1 MMNTPHPRPKIAV
14 IGAGWAGLS
23 AAVTLARH
31 ADVTLFE
38 AGRQAGGRART
49 LAGNTDGFGFLDN
62 GQHILLGAYRG
73 VLRLMKTIGSDPRA
87 AFLRVPLHWH
97 MHGGLQFRALPL
109 PAPLHILGGVL
120 LARRAPTAF
129 KAKLLADMSD
139 LQKSARLGQPDT
151 TVAQWLKQRNVP
163 RAAVMQFWQPLVWG
177 ALNTP
182 LETASL
188 RVLCNVLS
196 DGVLTKKSGSDYLL
210 PKQDLGA
217 IVAEP
222 ALADLQ
228 RLGADIRLE
237 TRVCRLNTLPD
248 GKVLVNGEAFDAA
261 VPATAPYHA
270 AALLPEGT
278 PEHVQTAY
286 QNLRY
291 HAITTVYLSYAEPV
305 RLPAPLTGLADGT
318 VQWLLCRGRLGL
330 PENEVSA
337 VISVSDR
344 VGAFTNRAW
353 ADKVHADL
361 KRILPHLGEPE
372 AVRVI
377 TEKRAT
383 TAADAPPPDLSWLHR
398 HRIFPAG
405 DYLHPDYPATLE
417 AAVQSGFAAAETCLQ
432 SLSDAV

>member
-1 MMNTPHPRPKIAV
+1 MNTPHPRPKIAV

-120 LARRAPTAF
+120 LARRVPSAF

-222 ALADLQ
+222 ALAELQ

-261 VPATAPYHA
+261 ILATAPYHA

-291 HAITTVYLSYAEPV
+291 HAITTVYLRYAEPV
-305 RLPAPLTGLADGT
+305 RLPAPLTGIADGT
-318 VQWLLCRGRLGL
+318 AQWLLCRAGSDCPKTKSPPSLAFPTASARLQTGRGRTK
-330 PENEVSA
+330 PTPTSDASFRIWANPKPCASSPKNAPQPQPMPRRRICRGCTGTVS
-337 VISVSDR
+337 S
-344 VGAFTNRAW
+344 
-353 ADKVHADL
+353 
-361 KRILPHLGEPE
+361 PP
-372 AVRVI
+372 
-377 TEKRAT
+377 AT
-383 TAADAPPPDLSWLHR
+383 TSTRTTPPRSKPPYNQVSR
-398 HRIFPAG
+398 RRKPACK
-405 DYLHPDYPATLE
+405 A
-417 AAVQSGFAAAETCLQ
+417 
-432 SLSDAV
+432 

>member
-38 AGRQAGGRART
+38 AGRQAGGRARA

-97 MHGGLQFRALPL
+97 MHGGLQFRTLPL

-120 LARRAPTAF
+120 LARRVPSAF

-163 RAAVMQFWQPLVWG
+163 CAAVMQFWQPLVWG

-222 ALADLQ
+222 ALAELQ

-291 HAITTVYLSYAEPV
+291 HAITTVYLRSAEPV
-305 RLPAPLTGLADGT
+305 PLPAPLTGLADGT

-344 VGAFTNRAW
+344 VGAFANRAW
-353 ADKVHADL
+353 ADKAHADL

-398 HRIFPAG
+398 PRIFPAG

-417 AAVQSGFAAAETCLQ
+417 AAVQSGFASAEACLQ

>member
-120 LARRAPTAF
+120 LARRVPSAF

-222 ALADLQ
+222 ALAELQ

-237 TRVCRLNTLPD
+237 TRV
-248 GKVLVNGEAFDAA
+248 
-261 VPATAPYHA
+261 
-270 AALLPEGT
+270 
-278 PEHVQTAY
+278 
-286 QNLRY
+286 
-291 HAITTVYLSYAEPV
+291 
-305 RLPAPLTGLADGT
+305 
-318 VQWLLCRGRLGL
+318 
-330 PENEVSA
+330 
-337 VISVSDR
+337 
-344 VGAFTNRAW
+344 
-353 ADKVHADL
+353 
-361 KRILPHLGEPE
+361 
-372 AVRVI
+372 
-377 TEKRAT
+377 
-383 TAADAPPPDLSWLHR
+383 
-398 HRIFPAG
+398 
-405 DYLHPDYPATLE
+405 
-417 AAVQSGFAAAETCLQ
+417 
-432 SLSDAV
+432 

>member
-1 MMNTPHPRPKIAV
+1 
-14 IGAGWAGLS
+14 
-23 AAVTLARH
+23 
-31 ADVTLFE
+31 
-38 AGRQAGGRART
+38 
-49 LAGNTDGFGFLDN
+49 GFLDN

-120 LARRAPTAF
+120 LARRVPSAF

-222 ALADLQ
+222 ALAELQ

-261 VPATAPYHA
+261 ILATAPYHA

-291 HAITTVYLSYAEPV
+291 HAITTVYLRYAEPV
-305 RLPAPLTGLADGT
+305 RLPAPLTGIADGT
-318 VQWLLCRGRLGL
+318 AQWLLCRGRLGL

-337 VISVSDR
+337 VISV
-344 VGAFTNRAW
+344 
-353 ADKVHADL
+353 
-361 KRILPHLGEPE
+361 
-372 AVRVI
+372 
-377 TEKRAT
+377 
-383 TAADAPPPDLSWLHR
+383 
-398 HRIFPAG
+398 
-405 DYLHPDYPATLE
+405 
-417 AAVQSGFAAAETCLQ
+417 
-432 SLSDAV
+432 